1 MLSSLMQSH
10 GESFLKSIMSQIVG
24 DRKVIENESQLNE
37 VLSIFKTILNGNK
50 YIKSS
55 LTRKKYINQFPI
67 SKEDLMFFAYNS
79 IETLT
84 IDDEKIFQ
92 EEIDQTMKRL
102 IDLTIIERQA
112 KKYEE
117 QRQESKK
124 TEESKPV
131 EEVKPI
137 QQQLYYPEQN
147 PSIPYP
153 ELCQQQPQQMQ
164 PQVFQQPQQMQP
176 QMFPQSQ
183 QISQEEEFDENADDF
198 TLQDIIDGRL
208 VIRPTDS
215 LEVARKKLALA
226 DGKTIRFA
234 NGIFNNQFTTPQQN
248 EVQVEEVNQNDSEYD
263 RVKKIFNAFE
273 SNVDENSSYKD
284 KVDYISKR
292 GMLYNSIYKDDSSK
306 YLVEDKG
313 NAVMMGLK
321 LICTIIGEDVNSIN
335 CSSNKQLLSDL
346 GGFLVKNVNEEN
358 VNNLILCVDLF
369 EEYVLNEIK
378 SM

>member
-164 PQVFQQPQQMQP
+164 PQIFQQPQQMQS

-183 QISQEEEFDENADDF
+183 QISQEEEFDENADF

-273 SNVDENSSYKD
+273 SDVDENSSYKD
-284 KVDYISKR
+284 KADYISKR

>member
-24 DRKVIENESQLNE
+24 DRKAIESKSELNE

-55 LTRKKYINQFPI
+55 LTTKKYINEFPI
-67 SKEDLMFFAYNS
+67 SKEDLIFYAYNS

-131 EEVKPI
+131 EETKPI
-137 QQQLYYPEQN
+137 PQQLYYPEQN

-153 ELCQQQPQQMQ
+153 ELCQQQPQQIQ
-164 PQVFQQPQQMQP
+164 PQMFQPQQMQP
-176 QMFPQSQ
+176 QVLPQTYPT
-183 QISQEEEFDENADDF
+183 QEEEFDENADF

-273 SNVDENSSYKD
+273 CDADKNSSYKD
-284 KVDYISKR
+284 KADYISKR
-292 GMLYNSIYKDDSSK
+292 GMLYNSVYKDDSSK

-313 NAVMMGLK
+313 NAVMLGLK

-358 VNNLILCVDLF
+358 VDNLILCVDLF
-369 EEYVLNEIK
+369 EEYVLNAIK